1 MSKNFSFSVVWAWL
15 AAGIAALA
23 VTPFYAEAALDG
35 AMGHVVWALMFVAV
49 VAAQK
54 GWWVV
59 TALMTGIGIVVI
71 SHVA

>member
-23 VTPFYAEAALDG
+23 VTPLYAEAALDR
-35 AMGHVVWALMFVAV
+35 AMGHAVWALMFVAIV
-49 VAAQK
+49 VAQK
-54 GWWVV
+54 GWWAV
-59 TALMTGIGIVVI
+59 TGATAGIGIVVI